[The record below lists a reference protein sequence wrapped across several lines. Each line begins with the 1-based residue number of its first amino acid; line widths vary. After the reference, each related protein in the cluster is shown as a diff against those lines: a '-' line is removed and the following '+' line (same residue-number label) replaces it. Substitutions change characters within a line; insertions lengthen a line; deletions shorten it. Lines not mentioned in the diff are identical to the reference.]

1 MKTSYKTHS
10 CGELRAEHEGQEVS
24 LAGWVHRRRDHG
36 ALIFV
41 DLRDNDGIVQ
51 VVFNPKQAQ
60 EAYAAADQVRSEYVI
75 QVKGKVVRRRPGTE
89 NRDLP
94 TGGLRSRGL
103 KFIRDF
109 LTDKGFVE
117 VETPILI
124 KSTPEG
130 ARDYLVPSRV
140 NPGCFS
146 ALPQD
151 PHHVNSLRMVAG

>member
-60 EAYAAADQVRSEYVI
+60 EAYATADQVRSEYVI

-94 TGGLRSRGL
+94 TGE
-103 KFIRDF
+103 
-109 LTDKGFVE
+109 VE
-117 VETPILI
+117 VQATAATILNPAKTPPFYINEESEVEDLL
-124 KSTPEG
+124 
-130 ARDYLVPSRV
+130 RLRYRYLDLRRERMHRERS
-140 NPGCFS
+140 GC
-146 ALPQD
+146 A
-151 PHHVNSLRMVAG
+151 AGW

>member
-1 MKTSYKTHS
+1 MRH
-10 CGELRAEHEGQEVS
+10 GEQGWGLCPDVGEGLQPLAQNHRRGLEGQEVS

-60 EAYAAADQVRSEYVI
+60 EAYATADQVRSEYVI

-94 TGGLRSRGL
+94 TGEG
-103 KFIRDF
+103 
-109 LTDKGFVE
+109 E
-117 VETPILI
+117 VQAAAATILNAAKTPPFYI
-124 KSTPEG
+124 K
-130 ARDYLVPSRV
+130 
-140 NPGCFS
+140 
-146 ALPQD
+146 
-151 PHHVNSLRMVAG
+151 